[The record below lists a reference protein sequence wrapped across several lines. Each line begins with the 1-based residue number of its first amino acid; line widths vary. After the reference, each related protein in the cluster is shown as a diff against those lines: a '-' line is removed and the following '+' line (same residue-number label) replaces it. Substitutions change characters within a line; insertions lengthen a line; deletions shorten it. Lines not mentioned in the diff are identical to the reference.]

1 MHTENSIDMAAPL
14 EQIFNVAA
22 DVTSW
27 PEFLPHYRSVRY
39 LDPEGDRVLIQMA
52 ARRKWIPVKWTA
64 ELAVD
69 TQRHE
74 IHFHHVSLMTRGM
87 KVVWSFEQTK
97 TGVLVRIRHDLSP
110 RIPLIGPWVD
120 EAVIGKFFVSF
131 IARQTLTHMKR
142 HVESLHGG

>member
-1 MHTENSIDMAAPL
+1 
-14 EQIFNVAA
+14 
-22 DVTSW
+22 
-27 PEFLPHYRSVRY
+27 
-39 LDPEGDRVLIQMA
+39 
-52 ARRKWIPVKWTA
+52 
-64 ELAVD
+64 
-69 TQRHE
+69 
-74 IHFHHVSLMTRGM
+74 MTRGM